1 MGKLIN
7 INRMNRAAKA
17 KMYSYQTKKMEC
29 AALKKVIPVFAI
41 PLDEIEE
48 APQQNP
54 ARVGG
59 TQHTNVKNLHDDLT
73 TRVGG
78 QVEPICVRWEET
90 KRKFIPVFGYNRVAA
105 FREAA
110 EGGFSIDGSPDNTI
124 WAWVFTGS
132 NTDKIIIQG
141 KENFNKKPGSP
152 GTKDDVVLLLKEFY
166 DKGGFDRTDLGY
178 DTPFNQLSD
187 DEKYDRVKK
196 FVQENWPLW
205 GGRKFQGVWNKFN
218 TGGQL
223 TKFKTW
229 QKPDL
234 AEFYLA
240 HNNRNITIQDVPVC
254 AAKKGKNA
262 GKRIL
267 DSGTIVNKGNER
279 ICFYFIVHKGE
290 SVTLPAHVI
299 RKYLKGSYDRLIVV
313 GCLNN
318 ATESGLDKARNNFRD
333 SVIEFNTYHAVG
345 RPGEKLFHEIYWIA
359 QSDQEFHGDFLKGT
373 WSRVDTL

>member
-110 EGGFSIDGSPDNTI
+110 EGGYAIDGSPDNTI
-124 WAWVFTGS
+124 WAWWFTGS

-141 KENFNKKPGSP
+141 KE
-152 GTKDDVVLLLKEFY
+152 
-166 DKGGFDRTDLGY
+166 
-178 DTPFNQLSD
+178 
-187 DEKYDRVKK
+187 
-196 FVQENWPLW
+196 
-205 GGRKFQGVWNKFN
+205 
-218 TGGQL
+218 
-223 TKFKTW
+223 
-229 QKPDL
+229 
-234 AEFYLA
+234 
-240 HNNRNITIQDVPVC
+240 
-254 AAKKGKNA
+254 
-262 GKRIL
+262 
-267 DSGTIVNKGNER
+267 
-279 ICFYFIVHKGE
+279 
-290 SVTLPAHVI
+290 
-299 RKYLKGSYDRLIVV
+299 
-313 GCLNN
+313 
-318 ATESGLDKARNNFRD
+318 
-333 SVIEFNTYHAVG
+333 
-345 RPGEKLFHEIYWIA
+345 
-359 QSDQEFHGDFLKGT
+359 
-373 WSRVDTL
+373 